1 MSSDSVH
8 SAIENFDGVNTE
20 KANMFIADYERLTRE
35 TDRFRP
41 EEINPILLGLFGEV
55 GGVMAAAKK
64 LRREGAAFVGYRR
77 AVEEEF
83 GDALWYFA
91 ALCRRAGVPLHEVL
105 AAALSQGY
113 LCSMSAANN
122 PPGAVS
128 RVSSPQPSGTFDEVL
143 LSLGGNAANLLVL
156 GKQAPDALARL
167 TAFADAFLRALSAA
181 GISFAEVA
189 SANVRKVRGRFLAP
203 VLSDL
208 PEFDGTF
215 TEEESLPREF
225 EIVIRQR
232 SGGRSV
238 LEMNGVVIGDPL
250 TDNIADRDGYRFHDV
265 FHFAHAAVMHWSP
278 TFRALIK
285 RKRKSDPVVDETQDS
300 GRAIVVEEGLSA
312 FVFSHAKTLAFFEG
326 QSSLSFDLLKTVRQ
340 FVDGYEVDACPMKL
354 WEDAI
359 LQGYDVFRRVKRHEG
374 GIVRGDRNRRKLEFR
389 PLGAV

>member
-1 MSSDSVH
+1 ML
-8 SAIENFDGVNTE
+8 
-20 KANMFIADYERLTRE
+20 IADYEKLTGE
-35 TDRFRP
+35 TDRFRQDD
-41 EEINPILLGLFGEV
+41 INPILLGLFGEV

-64 LRREGAAFVGYRR
+64 LRREGSAFVGYRR

-83 GDALWYFA
+83 GDALWYFSA
-91 ALCRRAGVPLHEVL
+91 ICRRVGAPLHEVL
-105 AAALSQGY
+105 AAASKRGY
-113 LCSMSAANN
+113 TSSLAAADF
-122 PPGAVS
+122 PAGAVS
-128 RVSSPQPSGTFDEVL
+128 RLSSPQQSGAFDEIL
-143 LSLGGNAANLLVL
+143 LNLGERTADLLVL
-156 GKQAPDALARL
+156 KTQTPEALIRL

-189 SANVRKVRGRFLAP
+189 AANVRKVQGRFLATLLP
-203 VLSDL
+203 DL
-208 PEFDGTF
+208 PEFDNDF
-215 TEEESLPREF
+215 PQEERLPREF

-250 TDNIADRDGYRFHDV
+250 TDNIAERDGYRFHDV

-285 RKRKSDPVVDETQDS
+285 RKRKSNPVVDENQDS

-312 FVFSHAKTLAFFEG
+312 FVFSHAKMLAFFEG

-340 FVDGYEVDACPMKL
+340 FVDGYEVDACPLKL

-359 LQGYDVFRRVKRHEG
+359 LQGYDVFRRVKKDEG
-374 GIVRGDRNRRKLEFR
+374 GIVRGDLDRRKLDFR

>member
-1 MSSDSVH
+1 
-8 SAIENFDGVNTE
+8 
-20 KANMFIADYERLTRE
+20 MFIADYEVLIRE

-41 EEINPILLGLFGEV
+41 EELSPILLGLFGEV

-64 LRREGAAFVGYRR
+64 FKREGAAFVGYRR

-91 ALCRRAGVPLHEVL
+91 ALCRRLSVPLYEVL
-105 AAALSQGY
+105 AAASTEGY
-113 LCSMSAANN
+113 MCGLAAAAD

-128 RVSSPQPSGTFDEVL
+128 RVSSPQLTGTFDDVL
-143 LSLGGNAANLLVL
+143 LSLGGKAADLLAVTKDTPNATHSLI
-156 GKQAPDALARL
+156 
-167 TAFADAFLRALSAA
+167 AFADAYLRALNAA
-181 GISFAEVA
+181 GISFAEVV
-189 SANVRKVRGRFLAP
+189 SANARKVRGRFLAP
-203 VLSDL
+203 VLPEL
-208 PEFDGTF
+208 AEFDETF
-215 TEEESLPREF
+215 PEEERLPREF

-238 LEMNGVVIGDPL
+238 LEMNGIVIGDPL

-285 RKRKSDPVVDETQDS
+285 RKRKSNPVVDETQDS

-312 FVFSHAKTLAFFEG
+312 FVFSHAKTLAFFHG

-340 FVDGYEVDACPMKL
+340 FVDGYEVDVCPLKL

-359 LQGYDVFRRVKRHEG
+359 LQGYDVFRRVKSSEG

-389 PLGAV
+389 PLGAS

>member
-1 MSSDSVH
+1 
-8 SAIENFDGVNTE
+8 
-20 KANMFIADYERLTRE
+20 MFIAAYERLTRE
-35 TDRFRP
+35 TDRFRS
-41 EEINPILLGLFGEV
+41 EDISPILLGLFGEV

-83 GDALWYFA
+83 GDTLWYFA
-91 ALCRRAGVPLHEVL
+91 ALCRRVGVPLHEMLTVASSSGYL
-105 AAALSQGY
+105 KAAAGD
-113 LCSMSAANN
+113 
-122 PPGAVS
+122 PPGVVS
-128 RVSSPQPSGTFDEVL
+128 QNSSPQPSGTFDDIL
-143 LSLGGNAANLLVL
+143 LRLGGNAADLLILTRQV
-156 GKQAPDALARL
+156 PDSLARL
-167 TAFADAFLRALSAA
+167 TAFADAFLRALDSAD
-181 GISFAEVA
+181 ISFADVA

-203 VLSDL
+203 LLKDL
-208 PEFDGTF
+208 PEFDDTF
-215 TEEESLPREF
+215 PEEERLPREF

-278 TFRALIK
+278 AFRALIK

-300 GRAIVVEEGLSA
+300 GRAMVVEEGLSA
-312 FVFSHAKTLAFFEG
+312 FVFSHAKMLDFFEG
-326 QSSLSFDLLKTVRQ
+326 QCSLSFDLLKTVCQ
-340 FVDGYEVDACPMKL
+340 FVDGYEVDASPMKL

-359 LQGYDVFRRVKRHEG
+359 LQGYDVFRRVKRDEG

>member
-1 MSSDSVH
+1 
-8 SAIENFDGVNTE
+8 
-20 KANMFIADYERLTRE
+20 MFITDYERLIRE
-35 TDRFRP
+35 TDRFRQ
-41 EEINPILLGLFGEV
+41 EEVNPILLGLFGEV

-91 ALCRRAGVPLHEVL
+91 ALCRRLGVPLHEVL
-105 AAALSQGY
+105 AAASSAGY
-113 LCSMSAANN
+113 MCSVVAADD

-143 LSLGGNAANLLVL
+143 LSLGGNAADLLVL
-156 GKQAPDALARL
+156 TKQVPDALARL
-167 TAFADAFLRALSAA
+167 TAFADAFLRALNAA

-203 VLSDL
+203 VQPDL

-215 TEEESLPREF
+215 PEEERLPREF

-359 LQGYDVFRRVKRHEG
+359 LQGYDVFRRVNRNEG